1 LHLRVLHR
9 MTQTIPYL
17 RVKQVDIAR
26 PETFPDESKFD
37 SVLCLNGIE
46 HVADDVAA
54 LRNLR
59 HVLDDAGR
67 IIVLVPQ
74 GPGLYG
80 SLDEVLGHHRRYT
93 RQQLVDAGERAGL
106 RAVRVLKFNRS
117 SVPAWW
123 VNGRLLRKRK
133 FGYVQMKVLNL
144 LVPVLRVVDRWIPLP
159 PLSLIA
165 VFEKADEKQV
175 PSAAETPAAAAAR

>member
-1 LHLRVLHR
+1 
-9 MTQTIPYL
+9 
-17 RVKQVDIAR
+17 VDIER
-26 PETFPDESKFD
+26 PETFPGEDKFD
-37 SVLCLNGIE
+37 TVLCLNGIE

-54 LRNLR
+54 LRHLR
-59 HVLDDAGR
+59 GVLDDGGR
-67 IIVLVPQ
+67 IVVLVPQ

-80 SLDEVLGHHRRYT
+80 SLDEVLGHHCRYT
-93 RQQLVDAGERAGL
+93 REQLVAAGERAGL

-144 LVPVLRVVDRWIPLP
+144 LVPILRVVDRWMPLP

-165 VFEKADEKQV
+165 VFEKAQEKQGKAV
-175 PSAAETPAAAAAR
+175 AETAAVAAS